1 MYDSDTEAISSNRAQ
16 ETFNAYPDLN
26 FTYAREENPNWA
38 PTPVKVV
45 GPEPEPR
52 ELYFHKQQK
61 EEPPDMQETMKKEPF
76 SATSTPRKKPFSVKG
91 EELYSTISPR
101 VQS

>member
-1 MYDSDTEAISSNRAQ
+1 MEAISSNRAQ
-16 ETFNAYPDLN
+16 EILNEYPDLN
-26 FTYAREENPNWA
+26 FTYAREVNPNWA

-45 GPEPEPR
+45 GLEPKPR
-52 ELYFHKQQK
+52 ELYFHEQRK
-61 EEPPDMQETMKKEPF
+61 EEPPDMEETIKKEPF

-91 EELYSTISPR
+91 EELYPTIPQH